1 MEWPKRALL
10 GLRLVKQLAL
20 GRRHDN
26 ALRRVVAPLSLYL
39 SLPDRNSPAVMVLC
53 TEATI
58 KSSVLIVG
66 QYVPTSGLTSVLE
79 YLIGHLNHCFRISL
93 IGLNYRGPRLDRGA
107 RIYPDLLSGRE
118 NADPRRTNLEAV
130 FEAENPDI
138 VLLFNEVAYQ
148 ALCFRRVQA
157 AAGQC
162 RKIVTYTAVDGE
174 VVKAEL
180 FSGLSVADRCVFF
193 SEFGQRQ
200 AARHIAASRLA
211 IIPHGVD
218 TALFYPYPGSV
229 EAQFEGDCRRSVRRV
244 LFSKRPDLIDAF
256 IVLNAN
262 RPWPRKRIDLTME
275 GFALFARD
283 KPANVKLF
291 LHHPRTDDRER
302 ARILR
307 MGRNL
312 GISERLLLN
321 PIISGKSEVSIENLN
336 LLYNA
341 CDIGVNT
348 AMGEGWGLVS
358 FEHAATGAPQIV
370 PRHSACADIWE
381 GAAEF
386 LEPVDDNV
394 FLFASHYRLKTVAAE
409 DLAGKLEKL
418 YCELDYRRSMANSAY
433 HRVTLPKY
441 QWASIAAQW
450 EALFTSLVRS

>member
-1 MEWPKRALL
+1 
-10 GLRLVKQLAL
+10 V
-20 GRRHDN
+20 
-26 ALRRVVAPLSLYL
+26 
-39 SLPDRNSPAVMVLC
+39 
-53 TEATI
+53 
-58 KSSVLIVG
+58 
-66 QYVPTSGLTSVLE
+66 E
-79 YLIGHLNHCFRISL
+79 YLIDHLKQCFRISL
-93 IGLNYRGPRLDRGA
+93 IGLFYSGQPFDRGV
-107 RIYPDLLSGRE
+107 RIYPDVLNGRE
-118 NADPRRTNLEAV
+118 NADPRRTNLKAV

-138 VLLFNEVAYQ
+138 VLLFNDISSQ
-148 ALCFRRVQA
+148 ALCLRRVRA

-162 RKIVTYTAVDGE
+162 RKLVTYTAVDGE
-174 VVKAEL
+174 VVKDEL
-180 FSGLSVADRCVFF
+180 FSGLSGADHCVFF

-200 AARHIAASRLA
+200 AATYIAASRLA
-211 IIPHGVD
+211 IIPHGID
-218 TALFYPYPGSV
+218 MALFYPYPGSV
-229 EAQFEGDCRRSVRRV
+229 DAQFEGDCRRSVRRV

-262 RPWPRKRIDLTME
+262 RPWLRKRVDLTME

-291 LHHPRTDDRER
+291 LHHPRTDDHER

-312 GISERLLLN
+312 GVSERLLLN
-321 PIISGKSEVSIENLN
+321 PIIGGKSEVSVENLN

-358 FEHAATGAPQIV
+358 FEHAATGAPQII

-386 LEPVDDNV
+386 LEPVDDDV
-394 FLFASHYRLKTVAAE
+394 FLFAPHCRLKTVAAE

-418 YCELDYRRSMANSAY
+418 YRGLDYRRSMANSAY
-433 HRVTLPKY
+433 QRVTLPKY
-441 QWASIAAQW
+441 QWASIARQW

>member
-1 MEWPKRALL
+1 MEWPKRALH

-20 GRRHDN
+20 RRRHDN
-26 ALRRVVAPLSLYL
+26 TLGRVVVPLSLYL
-39 SLPDRNSPAVMVLC
+39 SLPAQSFAAVMALC
-53 TEATI
+53 TGATI
-58 KSSVLIVG
+58 KSSILIVG

-79 YLIGHLNHCFRISL
+79 YLIGHLKHCFRISL
-93 IGLNYRGPRLDRGA
+93 IGLYYRGQRLNGGA
-107 RIYPDLLSGRE
+107 RIYPDVLSDRE

-138 VLLFNEVAYQ
+138 VFLFNDVSSQ
-148 ALCFRRVQA
+148 AFCLRRVRA

-174 VVKAEL
+174 VVKDEL
-180 FSGLSVADRCVFF
+180 FSGLSGADRCVFF
-193 SEFGQRQ
+193 SEFGKRQ
-200 AARHIAASRLA
+200 AARYIAASRLG

-229 EAQFEGDCRRSVRRV
+229 DAQFEGDCRRSVRRV

-262 RPWPRKRIDLTME
+262 RPWLRKRVDLTME

-291 LHHPRTDDRER
+291 LHHPRTNDRER

-321 PIISGKSEVSIENLN
+321 PIVGGKSEVSVENLN

-358 FEHAATGAPQIV
+358 FEHAATGAPQII

-381 GAAEF
+381 EAAEF
-386 LEPVDDNV
+386 LEPVDDDV
-394 FLFASHYRLKTVAAE
+394 FLFSAHCRLKTVAAE
-409 DLAGKLEKL
+409 DLSVKLEKL
-418 YCELDYRRSMANSAY
+418 YRERDYRCSMATSAY
-433 HRVTLPKY
+433 HRVTQPKY
-441 QWASIAAQW
+441 QWASIAKQW